1 MKTKS
6 REEVLHNAKE
16 LFDIRS
22 RVIKAFED
30 GIFSLNKEN
39 LHKEQTKEEKK
50 EETIRDWIKVGNH
63 TFERIRERV
72 NNYVNK
78 GWHSKVDKK
87 SIAMNPVKN
96 FLQNIVSG
104 KFNNSEEVRKFYLDV
119 YGDEQKYKGQTIKQ
133 TVIKT

>member
-63 TFERIRERV
+63 TFERI
-72 NNYVNK
+72 
-78 GWHSKVDKK
+78 S
-87 SIAMNPVKN
+87 M
-96 FLQNIVSG
+96 
-104 KFNNSEEVRKFYLDV
+104 
-119 YGDEQKYKGQTIKQ
+119 
-133 TVIKT
+133 